1 MRLVAMCVDDRATY
15 ESAEMARVTDA
26 VLAVNH
32 DQVEDEEYDHDGTPQ
47 NGPLD
52 RLVVQKH
59 VRTEE
64 AEDAV
69 AGSART
75 NHHQAIQKLNKLNQ
89 IFSFF
94 AKILDFIW
102 KFISSFNPLVE
113 DLVIFH

>member
-15 ESAEMARVTDA
+15 KSAEMARVTDA

-75 NHHQAIQKLNKLNQ
+75 NHHQAAIRVHVGGQEVATDATDEGNCEDAPSTV
-89 IFSFF
+89 F
-94 AKILDFIW
+94 
-102 KFISSFNPLVE
+102 PL
-113 DLVIFH
+113 